1 MDLLV
6 SVGGPAARF
15 CIREREHLFPS
26 VPLLASGVERRV
38 VTSLAPATDMSVA
51 AFALDNGAAIE
62 NILQVLPGT
71 TDIAVVLGGS
81 HLSKLWLE
89 ETGRDFAPFADRVRF
104 TWLNDL
110 SLEEMKKKVA
120 TLPPHSAIFF
130 GELYVDAAGI
140 PHERHTAL
148 TSLHAVA
155 NAPIFGLFDTQLD
168 RGIVGGPLVSIPE
181 MSRRAAGAALR
192 ILNGEKAESVETIPV
207 AAGSPAYDFRELKR
221 WGIPESRLPA
231 GSAVLFR
238 PPSLWT
244 EYRGPVAFA
253 LGLVVLQTALIGAL
267 YLQRSR
273 RLAAEEDA
281 REFARRLLTAHEDER
296 RRLARE
302 LHDDLSQR
310 LARLA
315 IDAARVEKSL
325 PDSGEKEST
334 RTMRKDLARLSDD
347 VHALSYQLHPSVLDD
362 LGLSEALKVE
372 CEQFSRRESIPARLT
387 EFEAPPE
394 LPSEVAVCLFRIA
407 QEALRNVAR
416 HSRASGVN
424 VAVTRGNGGVQM
436 TVRDDGVG
444 FVPAQQRVRSLGRA
458 SMSERAR
465 LVGGTV
471 DVESSPGRG
480 TRVSVSVPLREVVS

>member
-1 MDLLV
+1 
-6 SVGGPAARF
+6 
-15 CIREREHLFPS
+15 
-26 VPLLASGVERRV
+26 
-38 VTSLAPATDMSVA
+38 
-51 AFALDNGAAIE
+51 
-62 NILQVLPGT
+62 
-71 TDIAVVLGGS
+71 
-81 HLSKLWLE
+81 
-89 ETGRDFAPFADRVRF
+89 
-104 TWLNDL
+104 
-110 SLEEMKKKVA
+110 
-120 TLPPHSAIFF
+120 
-130 GELYVDAAGI
+130 
-140 PHERHTAL
+140 
-148 TSLHAVA
+148 
-155 NAPIFGLFDTQLD
+155 
-168 RGIVGGPLVSIPE
+168 
-181 MSRRAAGAALR
+181 
-192 ILNGEKAESVETIPV
+192 
-207 AAGSPAYDFRELKR
+207 
-221 WGIPESRLPA
+221 LPA

-444 FVPAQQRVRSLGRA
+444 FAPAQQRVRSLGRA

-471 DVESSPGRG
+471 EIRSSPGRG
-480 TRVSVSVPLREVVS
+480 TTVDVSVPLMDGSA